1 MGIPAT
7 ESVAQM
13 PLEEEAPQPRGKKD
27 KDFHGRSP
35 MQIALGRLR
44 RDPVAVVCGIV
55 VILRRPEIAWLGCA
69 ALPEACVAG
78 TDPVAVAIERPRVAA
93 AAAP

>member
-13 PLEEEAPQPRGKKD
+13 PLEEEAPRPRGKKD

-44 RDPVAVVCGIV
+44 RDPVAVVCALIV
-55 VILRRPEIAWLGCA
+55 LLLVVLGLLA
-69 ALPEACVAG
+69 PIINEALQISAETGGEYA
-78 TDPVAVAIERPRVAA
+78 
-93 AAAP
+93 